1 MKYLFS
7 VILAVFLIST
17 VACQSKIEKKDL
29 KTSKDSVS
37 YAIGYD
43 IGSNFNKQGIEID
56 VEKLSKGISD
66 GLLDSAG
73 TGGIFTQDELK
84 QIFTNLQQ
92 QMMEKQQAKA
102 ENSAKKNKE
111 IEDKFLAENSK
122 KTGVVTLPSGL
133 QYKVVKAG
141 TGPSPK
147 ATDKV
152 TVHYRGTLIN
162 GQEFDSSYKNGEP
175 VTFPL
180 NGVIP
185 GWTEAL
191 QLMKVGDKWEVYIPS
206 ALGYGN
212 RGAGQMIEP
221 GATLIFEVELLGIGG
236 PEEKK

>member
-73 TGGIFTQDELK
+73 TAGIFTQDELK

-122 KTGVVTLPSGL
+122 KPGVVTLPSGL

-141 TGPSPK
+141 SGPSPK